1 MLSDFWQNFQHN
13 LFKPLLMFFYVG
25 FSVPIIGVTFDYPHV
40 LYQSITIY
48 LLIAIGWH
56 GGEELAALG
65 TGDLGRAIGF
75 MGIGFVTNLTL
86 GFLAYFILRATN
98 RQLQS

>member
-1 MLSDFWQNFQHN
+1 MLSEFWQNFQHN
-13 LFKPLLMFFYVG
+13 LFKPLLMFFYMG

-56 GGEELAALG
+56 GGEELAAYRGRPGPCRGLHG
-65 TGDLGRAIGF
+65 NWLFDQPDTGLPGLLYTAVNESAAAQG
-75 MGIGFVTNLTL
+75 
-86 GFLAYFILRATN
+86 
-98 RQLQS
+98 